1 MKVKG
6 MSIKKFGGLA
16 GIGIAGTLVK
26 RLAVCPVESIV
37 SPPNIIFIITDQQFA
52 EAMSCR
58 MGDKFISTPAM
69 DELAA
74 SGMLFARAYS
84 PNPLSMPARNSL
96 LTGRYPHETGVTW
109 NESPK
114 DGFDPREF
122 VSMGTWFSKSGYE
135 TAYYGKWHLAYNQ
148 KDVKEHGFQNMG
160 DVSTVNAKNVSPDTR
175 AADAAIQF
183 LSRSHQKPF
192 LMVVSFLNP
201 HNICEWA
208 RRASGMKQVLNCGE
222 IGDPPETGKLPPPP
236 ANLAPMVNEPD
247 GVSYMRKI
255 MQVEGGVFP
264 VAKFT
269 PEDWR
274 IQRWGYYRMIEL
286 VDKEIGRITE
296 KLRETGLEH
305 NTVVVFT
312 SDHGECAGAHRFNQK
327 TVFYEESVRVPLI
340 ISMKG
345 RTSGKT
351 SDKIVNTGI
360 DILPTFM
367 ECAGI
372 EIPKKLPGLSLWSEV
387 LGKPVKKWRRYIVAE
402 NDMRAWEVIDTPR
415 IEGRMVLTER
425 YKYCIYEKG
434 SLRESLVDLQKDP
447 GETIN
452 IAEDPA
458 FSTTL
463 LKHREFLKDFGKKYN
478 DPLVKRLLFDNAGPV
493 PLVINLPSV
502 PKECIVMR

>member
-1 MKVKG
+1 MKSDRRTFLK
-6 MSIKKFGGLA
+6 ITGLA
-16 GIGIAGTLVK
+16 GIGLAGTLF
-26 RLAVCPVESIV
+26 RSLAACTDGSMV
-37 SPPNIIFIITDQQFA
+37 SPSNIVFIITDQQFA

-58 MGDKFISTPAM
+58 MGNSFISTPAM
-69 DELAA
+69 DELA
-74 SGMLFARAYS
+74 SGGTLFTRAYS

-109 NESPK
+109 NESPGGGL
-114 DGFDPREF
+114 DTREF
-122 VSMGTWFSKSGYE
+122 ISMGTWFSNSGYE

-148 KDVKEHGFQNMG
+148 KDVKEHGFVNM
-160 DVSTVNAKNVSPDTR
+160 DLASTGNTKNVSPDTR
-175 AADAAIQF
+175 AADAAIKF

-192 LMVVSFLNP
+192 LLVVSFLNP

-236 ANLAPMVNEPD
+236 VNLAPPVNEPD

-255 MQVEGGVFP
+255 MQIEGGVFP

-274 IQRWGYYRMIEL
+274 KQRWGYYRMIEL
-286 VDKEIGRITE
+286 VDKEIGRITGV
-296 KLRETGLEH
+296 LRTAGLEQ
-305 NTVVVFT
+305 NTLVVFT

-340 ISMKG
+340 LSMKG

-351 SDKIVNTGI
+351 SDRIVNTGI
-360 DILPTFM
+360 DILPTLM
-367 ECAGI
+367 EFAGI
-372 EIPKKLPGLSLWSEV
+372 EIPKNLPGLSLWSEAI
-387 LGKPVKKWRRYIVAE
+387 GNPVKKWRRYIVAE
-402 NDMRAWEVIDTPR
+402 NDMRAWEVADTPGM
-415 IEGRMVLTER
+415 EGRMVLTER

-434 SLRESLVDLQKDP
+434 NLRESLVDLQTDP

-452 IAEDPA
+452 VAPDPA
-458 FSTTL
+458 FRKTL
-463 LKHREFLKDFGKKYN
+463 LKHRELLKDFGKKHN
-478 DPLVKRLLFDNAGPV
+478 DPLVEKLFHNNAEAAIIEM
-493 PLVINLPSV
+493 L
-502 PKECIVMR
+502 